1 MSSDAI
7 EMRIRFYA
15 NVPRRTGKVMLL
27 GKHIGD
33 VWDNGAITL
42 FDYEDNT
49 TAPQVRARP
58 GDEA

>member
-1 MSSDAI
+1 MSGDAI

-15 NVPRRTGKVMLL
+15 NVPRRTHKFMLL

-33 VWDNGAITL
+33 VWSDGTMTL
-42 FDYEDNT
+42 FDSEDNT